1 MNPVLE
7 LENVSFSFDGKTD
20 VLSDISLRI
29 DQGEKIGLVG
39 GNGAGKSTLLWC
51 ALGLLHHCGTVR
63 LFGQKRNAEPLRNVG
78 VVFQNPEDQL
88 FMPSL
93 LEDLTLPLLN
103 RGTTREEVVAKTD
116 AALQQAGLA
125 GLSNKS
131 ARQLSL
137 GQRKRA
143 AIAAALVCSPDLLI
157 LDEPTAELD
166 GRARR
171 ELITLLRSLPTTT
184 FVASHDLD
192 FLAQTVERI
201 VALENGKLRNC
212 IAMSEFIDDFAF
224 QEQLHLR

>member
-1 MNPVLE
+1 MSPVLE
-7 LENVSFSFDGKTD
+7 LENVSYSFDGKTD

-29 DQGEKIGLVG
+29 DQGEKVGIVG

-51 ALGLLHHCGTVR
+51 ALGLLHHRGTVR
-63 LFGQKRNAEPLRNVG
+63 LFEQKRNAESSHRVG

-103 RGTTREEVVAKTD
+103 RGTTREEAVAKADVT
-116 AALQQAGLA
+116 LQQAGLS
-125 GLSNKS
+125 GLGDKPV
-131 ARQLSL
+131 RQLSL

-171 ELITLLRSLPTTT
+171 ELVSLLKALPTAILI
-184 FVASHDLD
+184 ASHDLE
-192 FLAQTVERI
+192 FLAQTVEYV
-201 VALENGKLRNC
+201 VALDNRLLSKGIPISVFLDDRAKQEKLR
-212 IAMSEFIDDFAF
+212 
-224 QEQLHLR
+224 LL